1 MNMCTSVPSPC
12 YVLDEKAFRR
22 NLSLIRS
29 VKERAGIE
37 IILAFKAFALWKVF
51 PIVREYISYS
61 TASSLSE
68 ALLAVEE
75 MKSKAH
81 TYAPVYR
88 PDEIETILNCSSHIS
103 FNSLAQY
110 QRYGT
115 LAREKG
121 VSCGLRINP
130 SLSKVATDLYNPCVP
145 GSRLGVLA
153 INLDE
158 IPEGIEGLHFHGL
171 CESSS
176 YDLEAMLNALEAQF
190 GKHFGRI
197 QWLNLGGGHLMTRA
211 GYDIDHLIKLL
222 TDFKS
227 RYPNLQIILEPG
239 SAFAWQTGDLYAAVL
254 DIVENAGIKTAIL
267 DVSFSCHMPDC
278 LEMPYQPVIEGAVC
292 ATQSPSA
299 VGHSTVESAK
309 EYRYRL
315 GGNSCLAGDYI
326 GDWVFD
332 EALQV
337 GQVITIKDMLHYT
350 TVKTT
355 LFNGVSHPAIA
366 LRKLNGSLQILRE
379 FNYTDYK
386 NRMS

>member
-1 MNMCTSVPSPC
+1 MIAVPSPC

-29 VKERAGIE
+29 VKDRAGIE

-51 PIVREYISYS
+51 PIVREYIAYS

-88 PDEIETILNCSSHIS
+88 PDEIEKILDCSSHIS

-110 QRYGT
+110 EKYQA
-115 LAREKG
+115 LANTKG

-130 SLSKVATDLYNPCVP
+130 SLSKVGTDLYNPCVP
-145 GSRLGVLA
+145 GSRLGVLSQD
-153 INLDE
+153 LKE
-158 IPEGIEGLHFHGL
+158 LPSGLEGLHFHGL

-176 YDLEAMLNALEAQF
+176 YDLEAMLDALETQF
-190 GKHFGRI
+190 GRHFNQI
-197 QWLNLGGGHLMTRA
+197 KWLNLGGGHLMTRE
-211 GYDIDHLIKLL
+211 GYDVEHLIQLMIS
-222 TDFKS
+222 FRS
-227 RYPNLQIILEPG
+227 RYPHLQIILEPG
-239 SAFAWQTGDLYAAVL
+239 SAFAWQAGDLYATVL
-254 DIVENAGIKTAIL
+254 DVVENAGIKTAVL

-278 LEMPYQPVIEGAVC
+278 LEMPYQPVIGGAEIASVQQ
-292 ATQSPSA
+292 AIGEPAPS
-299 VGHSTVESAK
+299 VPG
-309 EYRYRL
+309 YRYRL

-326 GDWVFD
+326 GDWMFKAPL
-332 EALQV
+332 EV
-337 GQVITIKDMLHYT
+337 GQPLVFRDMLHYT

-355 LFNGVSHPAIA
+355 LFNGVSHPSIA
-366 LRKLNGSLQILRE
+366 LRKLDGSLEILRE
-379 FNYTDYK
+379 FTYTDYK